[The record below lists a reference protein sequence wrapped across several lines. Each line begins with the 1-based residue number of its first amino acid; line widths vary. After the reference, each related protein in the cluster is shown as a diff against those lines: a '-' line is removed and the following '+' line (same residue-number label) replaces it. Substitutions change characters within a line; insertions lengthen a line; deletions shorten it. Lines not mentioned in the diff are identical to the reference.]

1 MADNQQLL
9 ALDVGQSG
17 SRISINGELKSI
29 QRAMHAGEPVENTVA
44 AILENL
50 RIDAPKVALS
60 LTGLYGDVGDVSRFN
75 EVCQKYSNTRQVVVI
90 DDGLANLAGREVC
103 QKYSKTRE
111 VCVIDDGLANL
122 TGSLQ
127 GQSGVSLTLGGG
139 VVAVGGNSGAFS
151 HSDGLSSFFGDEGG
165 GFWLGSRGLTRA
177 LATRDERD
185 TEFEL
190 MTFFENE
197 IKEYDALK
205 SKNSPEANLL
215 AIKSAE
221 KLLIAADNQI
231 PIAVKIRN
239 EGAALLAKTVVSAWR
254 KIGTENSNFLVTISG
269 GLSKNENYQ
278 RRIIEE
284 INQLEPLARLIE
296 PKGDNLSGAIWLFEN
311 IKEDVRP
318 MLAWAR
324 N

>member
-60 LTGLYGDVGDVSRFN
+60 LTGLYGDVGDVSRFK
-75 EVCQKYSNTRQVVVI
+75 EVCHKYSNTKEVLVI
-90 DDGLANLAGREVC
+90 YDGLANLA
-103 QKYSKTRE
+103 
-111 VCVIDDGLANL
+111 
-122 TGSLQ
+122 GSLQ

-185 TEFEL
+185 TEFDL
-190 MTFFENE
+190 MSFFENE

-215 AIKSAE
+215 AIKTAE
-221 KLLIAADNQI
+221 KLLIASDNQI

-296 PKGDNLSGAIWLFEN
+296 PKGDNLAGAIWLFEN

>member
-60 LTGLYGDVGDVSRFN
+60 LTGLYGDVGDVSRFK
-75 EVCQKYSNTRQVVVI
+75 EVCHKYSNTKEVVVI
-90 DDGLANLAGREVC
+90 DDGLANLA
-103 QKYSKTRE
+103 
-111 VCVIDDGLANL
+111 
-122 TGSLQ
+122 GSLQ

-185 TEFEL
+185 TEFEF
-190 MTFFENE
+190 MSFFENE

-254 KIGTENSNFLVTISG
+254 KIGTENSSFLVTISG

-296 PKGDNLSGAIWLFEN
+296 PEGDNLAGAIWLFEN

>member
-1 MADNQQLL
+1 
-9 ALDVGQSG
+9 
-17 SRISINGELKSI
+17 
-29 QRAMHAGEPVENTVA
+29 
-44 AILENL
+44 
-50 RIDAPKVALS
+50 
-60 LTGLYGDVGDVSRFN
+60 LYGDVGDVSRFK
-75 EVCQKYSNTRQVVVI
+75 EVCHKYSNTKEVLVI
-90 DDGLANLAGREVC
+90 DDGLANLA
-103 QKYSKTRE
+103 
-111 VCVIDDGLANL
+111 
-122 TGSLQ
+122 GSLQ

-139 VVAVGGNSGAFS
+139 VVAVGGNNGDFS

-185 TEFEL
+185 TEFDL
-190 MTFFENE
+190 MSFFENE

-215 AIKSAE
+215 AIKTAE
-221 KLLIAADNQI
+221 KLLIASDNQI

-284 INQLEPLARLIE
+284 INKLEPLARLIE
-296 PKGDNLSGAIWLFEN
+296 PKGDNLAGAIWLFEN

>member
-1 MADNQQLL
+1 MADNQLLL

-50 RIDAPKVALS
+50 KIDAPKVALS
-60 LTGLYGDVGDVSRFN
+60 LTGLYGDVGDVSRFK
-75 EVCQKYSNTRQVVVI
+75 EVCHKYSNTKEVLVI
-90 DDGLANLAGREVC
+90 DDGLANLA
-103 QKYSKTRE
+103 
-111 VCVIDDGLANL
+111 
-122 TGSLQ
+122 GSLQ

-185 TEFEL
+185 SEFEL

-197 IKEYDALK
+197 IKEYDELK

-215 AIKSAE
+215 AIKTAE

-254 KIGTENSNFLVTISG
+254 KIGTENSSFLVTISG
-269 GLSKNENYQ
+269 GLSRNKNYQ
-278 RRIIEE
+278 HGIIEE
-284 INQLEPLARLIE
+284 INKLEPKANLIE
-296 PKGDNLSGAIWLFEN
+296 PKGDNLAGAIWLFEN

-318 MLAWAR
+318 MLGWAR
-324 N
+324 S